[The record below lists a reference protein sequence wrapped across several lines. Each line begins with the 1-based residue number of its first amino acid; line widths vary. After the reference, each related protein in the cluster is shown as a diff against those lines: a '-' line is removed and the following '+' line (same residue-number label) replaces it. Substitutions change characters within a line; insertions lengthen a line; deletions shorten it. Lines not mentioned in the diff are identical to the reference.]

1 MFLKTDSGMLFLN
14 LFLLII
20 LRRTSFTGLITTFQ
34 KYFITCIHVPH
45 VNIRTQL
52 LCKLNILKQH
62 LFLRGVNHFRT
73 ETVFFLE
80 KKSTHNH
87 NIGKKLIFFNQ
98 LFVFAFWTFFDWFLF
113 GSAQTKGSLKFVF
126 DHYQD
131 IIIIIIIISNDTEMK
146 MKKNWFQEKSR
157 FERRSLHMSNVWNS
171 SGRNERFENIF
182 GFLFFKKDD
191 IFQNR
196 I

>member
-1 MFLKTDSGMLFLN
+1 MSTQTRWNTTVVPTWNIKNNICFKKGK
-14 LFLLII
+14 
-20 LRRTSFTGLITTFQ
+20 SFQ
-34 KYFITCIHVPH
+34 
-45 VNIRTQL
+45 NW
-52 LCKLNILKQH
+52 NS
-62 LFLRGVNHFRT
+62 
-73 ETVFFLE
+73 FFLE

-131 IIIIIIIISNDTEMK
+131 IIIIIIISNDTEMK

-157 FERRSLHMSNVWNS
+157 LERRSLHMSNVWNS

-182 GFLFFKKDD
+182 GFLFFKIGFKHLYTN
-191 IFQNR
+191 FL
-196 I
+196 